1 MKSKLCSYAQHQ
13 LPSGIYHNPEP
24 AIKEVLA
31 DVSPSNDLCER
42 ILGLNDSLDSA
53 LPNMHQ
59 VTRSNLVQV
68 KKNKTIHWLQQL
80 PKPQQDDVSRREA
93 LKCLKED
100 DDKVRKK
107 RKENML
113 QAHTRQQ
120 ILKQKERL
128 EKHTL
133 LKEHLITSSAELHQY
148 LADVD
153 AEVSTERVRKA
164 KKLAL
169 LKLQRNKISTRD

>member
-1 MKSKLCSYAQHQ
+1 
-13 LPSGIYHNPEP
+13 
-24 AIKEVLA
+24 
-31 DVSPSNDLCER
+31 
-42 ILGLNDSLDSA
+42 
-53 LPNMHQ
+53 
-59 VTRSNLVQV
+59 
-68 KKNKTIHWLQQL
+68 
-80 PKPQQDDVSRREA
+80 
-93 LKCLKED
+93 
-100 DDKVRKK
+100 
-107 RKENML
+107 ML